1 MDTSNFGTPDTILFA
16 LVIVSTAGAGFFQG
30 WFEAYTQDEPQ
41 RQGLALPKG
50 KGPFWDFLYLLVL
63 TCSVPLI
70 LGNKVPEIDLLLSKA
85 NSKPKHTIQKGHI
98 LSKKYIFGVFFLSC
112 KTSLIRTVF
121 QNHRKS
127 RI

>member
-85 NSKPKHTIQKGHI
+85 NSKPKHTIPYGYI
-98 LSKKYIFGVFFLSC
+98 LSKKSHFLCFFDNQN
-112 KTSLIRTVF
+112 TIIR
-121 QNHRKS
+121 H
-127 RI
+127 IG

>member
-85 NSKPKHTIQKGHI
+85 NSKPKHTIQKDHI
-98 LSKKYIFGVFFLSC
+98 LSKNHLSIYIFG
-112 KTSLIRTVF
+112 KT
-121 QNHRKS
+121 N
-127 RI
+127 